1 MDPYKAWLR
10 EVLQLAGE
18 IYFRRV
24 EAELWKFAEALD
36 QWLHELFAHP
46 RPDWRESFDALLAQ
60 QESEGRLIE
69 PKSRHDLLDFL
80 EDWSKAVDW
89 RTMQNDTRGDSNDYR
104 YGERIPT
111 NAPDSSGLAERP
123 NQIHGQDITWLDPTW
138 YSKGR
143 HDGRVIGYYTSERGT
158 WYKVW
163 WDRKGTA
170 VEWVDGQLIE
180 LDSHPPDIG
189 EPLRISRADAIAV
202 TTMGMPI
209 AMVYNTGRIAA
220 YEVGTAEALYAR
232 SIVGD
237 NVAIH
242 HVGQAHAL
250 EQLVPGYL
258 RSTGP
263 AIALPTAEHTAIPAL
278 RGAINLTPQQV
289 LARDI
294 WNLRNYT
301 NTPNSS
307 LQQLIELNKQM
318 YPGAFVK

>member
-1 MDPYKAWLR
+1 MDRYQAFLR
-10 EVLQLAGE
+10 EVFQLAGE

-36 QWLHELFAHP
+36 GWLHELFEHP
-46 RPDWRESFDALLAQ
+46 RPDWRESLDELLAQ
-60 QESEGRLIE
+60 QEAEGRTAL
-69 PKSRHDLLDFL
+69 PQGRQDLLDYL
-80 EDWSKAVDW
+80 EGWAASVDWSAVEGG
-89 RTMQNDTRGDSNDYR
+89 TSGDSNHYR
-104 YGERIPT
+104 YGGRNPT
-111 NAPDSSGLAERP
+111 NAAGSSALTERP
-123 NQIHGQDITWLDPTW
+123 NQIHGKDITWLDPTW

-158 WYKVW
+158 WNKLW
-163 WDRKGTA
+163 WDRKGKA
-170 VEWVDGQLIE
+170 VEWVNGQLVE
-180 LDSHPPDIG
+180 LDSHPPDTA
-189 EPLRISRADAIAV
+189 EPLHISRADAIAV
-202 TTMGMPI
+202 STMGMPI

-220 YEVGTAEALYAR
+220 YEVGTAEAMYAR

-237 NVAIH
+237 NIAIH

-263 AIALPTAEHTAIPAL
+263 AIALPTAEHTAIPTL
-278 RGAINLTPQQV
+278 RGAMNLTPRQV

-301 NTPNSS
+301 NAPNSS
-307 LQQLIELNKQM
+307 LQQLIELNKQI
-318 YPGAFVK
+318 YPGAF